1 MMMMIKLSTMDS
13 DPRELWLNTS
23 AISSVIQPS
32 GQEQD
37 MEIGAKIFITGEE
50 NCPWLV
56 RESVREVIDLIE
68 RASR

>member
-1 MMMMIKLSTMDS
+1 MMIKLSEVGS
-13 DPRELWLNTS
+13 DPNEVWLNTS
-23 AISSVIQPS
+23 LISSVLEPS

-37 MEIGAKIFITGEE
+37 MGIGAKIYIIGEE
-50 NCPWLV
+50 DVPWLV